1 MTGPEQA
8 WVGRPLVRV
17 EDPPLVRGWGKFV
30 GDVAAKDSCSYAVFV
45 RSPVAAGR
53 IVSITAPSGVLMLTA
68 GDLAHARPIAP
79 RLNRPDYVPVAMP
92 LLAEDVVRFHGEPL
106 AVVVAASQ
114 AEAED
119 AAERVVV
126 DIHTTPA
133 VLDMDSAREAASPLV
148 HHVRYPGEPNVV
160 VDGNLETPGFQ
171 RAARQAGRSVTIE
184 VSCSRQ
190 SAAPMEA
197 RASHAA
203 YDRSTGRTVLHT
215 TTQMPHLIRTG
226 ICDSLGIPE
235 QELRVVAPDVGG
247 GFGAKMCLAREDV
260 VLVHL
265 ARSLKS
271 NVAWIE
277 SRDENFLASWHS
289 REQRYRAT
297 GSFTLDGQLIALQ
310 ADIMA
315 DVGAYSCYPVTYGV
329 EPLMAMAELPGP
341 YRVAEYSVRARA
353 VLSNKCPIAP
363 YRGVSRP
370 VQTLTMERLMDVAAR
385 ELQLDP
391 VDIRRIN
398 LVDSYPHTSPTGLV
412 LDESSHIEAL
422 EAAASLIDV
431 PGFRARQRDELER
444 GRYVGL
450 GFSSFAERTGYGT
463 AAFAA
468 RSMEITPGFE
478 DVQLTCDPS
487 GGFVLRIGASP
498 HGQGLRT
505 SLAQIAADE
514 LGVEP
519 SRIRVIASD
528 TDQTPYGWGSFG
540 SRAMVIAGGATKRA
554 GSELNAR
561 IREAAGQML
570 ECAPDDLEIR
580 DGKVRVRGDAK
591 HIEVAEVA
599 RAVHHSSHRFSG
611 EAGRLDIDAR
621 YDPAG
626 TFSNAVHVA
635 EVDVDPRT
643 GHVAIQRFLV
653 VEDAGRLVNPMIVDG
668 QVHGGVA
675 QGVANALLEELVYNE
690 SGILTTASFMDFLP
704 PTTLEVPE
712 IEIHHLMTISP
723 ATATGAKGVGEGGL
737 IGAPAAILNAISDA
751 LSPLGIEMTHMPAT
765 PARVRAAIADATSQ
779 GQPTVPRARRNRS

>member
-1 MTGPEQA
+1 MNQTDAVA
-8 WVGRPLVRV
+8 WVGQPLLRV
-17 EDPPLVRGWGKFV
+17 EDPPLVRGWGRFV
-30 GDVAAKDSCSYAVFV
+30 ADIAARDSCRYAAFV

-53 IVSITAPSGVLMLTA
+53 IVSVSAPPDVVLFTSR
-68 GDLAHARPIAP
+68 DLGSARPISP
-79 RLNRPDYVPVAMP
+79 RLNRPDYVPVDMP
-92 LLAEDVVRFHGEPL
+92 VLAHDVVRFHGEPI
-106 AVVVAASQ
+106 AVVVAATQ

-119 AAERVVV
+119 AAERVVI
-126 DIHTTPA
+126 DIESTTP
-133 VLDMDSAREAASPLV
+133 VTHMDAAREPDAPLV
-148 HHVRYPGEPNVV
+148 HPGPFPGEPNVV
-160 VDGNLETPGFQ
+160 VDGNFETPGFE
-171 RAARQAGRSVTIE
+171 RAARRAHQSVSVE

-190 SAAPMEA
+190 SAAPLEA

-203 YDRSTGRTVLHT
+203 YDRSAGRTVLHS

-226 ICDSLGIPE
+226 ICDTLGIPE

-265 ARSLKS
+265 ARTLKS

-289 REQRYRAT
+289 REQRYRVT
-297 GSFTLDGQLIALQ
+297 GSFKPDGQLIALQ
-310 ADIMA
+310 AEIMA

-341 YRVAEYSVRARA
+341 YQVAEYSVRARA

-370 VQTLTMERLMDVAAR
+370 VQTLAIERLMDVAAR
-385 ELQLDP
+385 HLALDP
-391 VDIRRIN
+391 VDIRRRN
-398 LVDSYPHTSPTGLV
+398 LVTVYPHTSPTGLV
-412 LDESSHIEAL
+412 LDESSHLEAL
-422 EAAASLIDV
+422 EAAVALVDV
-431 PGFRARQRDELER
+431 PAFRARQREALER
-444 GRYVGL
+444 GRYLGL

-468 RSMEITPGFE
+468 RSMQITPGFE

-514 LGVEP
+514 LGVDP
-519 SRIRVIASD
+519 GSIRVIASD

-540 SRAMVIAGGATKRA
+540 SRAMVIAGGATKQA
-554 GSELNAR
+554 GAELNSR
-561 IREAAGQML
+561 IRQAAGQML
-570 ECAPDDLEIR
+570 ECTPEDLDIR
-580 DGKVRVRGDAK
+580 DGKVTVRGDEK
-591 HIEVAEVA
+591 HVEVAEVA
-599 RAVHHSSHRFSG
+599 RAIHHSSHRFTG
-611 EAGRLDIDAR
+611 EAARLDVEAR

-635 EVDVDPRT
+635 EVEIDART
-643 GHVAIQRFLV
+643 GKVTIHRFLV
-653 VEDAGRLVNPMIVDG
+653 VEDAGRLINPMIVDG
-668 QVHGGVA
+668 QVQGGIA

-690 SGILTTASFMDFLP
+690 AGLLTSASFMDFLP
-704 PTTLEVPE
+704 PTTLEVPH
-712 IEIHHLMTISP
+712 IEIHHLSTISP

-737 IGAPAAILNAISDA
+737 IGAPAAILNAMSDA
-751 LSPLGIEMTHMPAT
+751 LAPLGVEIFHMPAT
-765 PARVRAAIADATSQ
+765 PARVRAAISAATAPDQ
-779 GQPTVPRARRNRS
+779 PRARRSRP